1 MITPTNNLVKLG
13 IGAAHRMRLELADQL
28 FFPILV
34 NINNP
39 SQPMNGGYIG
49 NRSGQSMRLTQAE
62 FSQTL
67 PLPTPV
73 RGIAGNTGGY
83 GADYSP
89 LEGDPVGTIK
99 TMTSDGPIFTMQRY
113 DGKGIITIEDAR
125 INGIIDPIDPQYDY
139 SSIPRYIVKSDG
151 IVYDILELKGDE
163 PPPNATDADG
173 PYRHWAFAA
182 EGQPNP
188 AGGNFGT
195 GTYAAGNVY
204 TPHDDFL
211 PGNITED
218 MYTRPVGLIS
228 FRDKQGASSG
238 AIQEQ
243 LQRAQSTLDTMS
255 RLLRSLHQES
265 QTAFANFVVR

>member
-1 MITPTNNLVKLG
+1 MITPTNNLAKLG

-28 FFPILV
+28 FFPVLV

-39 SQPMNGGYIG
+39 SQPMNGGYMG
-49 NRSGQSMRLTQAE
+49 NRSGQSMRLTQA
-62 FSQTL
+62 QRTTVAGQ
-67 PLPTPV
+67 PQVP
-73 RGIAGNTGGY
+73 GIAGNTGGF

-89 LEGDPVGTIK
+89 LEGDPVGAVK

-125 INGIIDPIDPQYDY
+125 INGIIDPTNPDFDY
-139 SSIPRYIVKSDG
+139 SSTPRYIVKADG
-151 IVYDILELKGDE
+151 IVYDILELRGNE
-163 PPPNATDADG
+163 PPPSANAANG
-173 PYRHWAFAA
+173 PYRHWEFAA
-182 EGQPNP
+182 DGNGFP
-188 AGGNFGT
+188 AGAYN
-195 GTYAAGNVY
+195 AATNTY
-204 TPHDDFL
+204 TPNAAFL
-211 PGNITED
+211 PGNITEE

-228 FRDKQGASSG
+228 FRDKQGASAG

-255 RLLRSLHQES
+255 RLLRTLHQES

>member
-13 IGAAHRMRLELADQL
+13 IGAAHRMRIELADQL
-28 FFPILV
+28 FFPVLV
-34 NINNP
+34 NIKNP
-39 SQPMNGGYIG
+39 SQPMSGGYMG
-49 NRSGQSMRLTQAE
+49 NRSGQSMRLT
-62 FSQTL
+62 ST
-67 PLPTPV
+67 
-73 RGIAGNTGGY
+73 GIAGNTGGF

-89 LEGDPVGTIK
+89 LEGDPVGTVK
-99 TMTSDGPIFTMQRY
+99 TVTSDGAIFTMQRY

-125 INGIIDPIDPQYDY
+125 INGTVNPSNTQYDY
-139 SSIPRYIVKSDG
+139 SSTPRYIVKADG
-151 IVYDILELKGDE
+151 IVYDILELRGDE
-163 PPPNATDADG
+163 PDPDETAATG
-173 PYRHWAFAA
+173 PYRHWEFAA
-182 EGQPNP
+182 EGKPNP
-188 AGGNFGT
+188 AGGTFGT
-195 GTYAAGNVY
+195 GTYVPGTNAY
-204 TPHDDFL
+204 TPHPDFL

>member
-1 MITPTNNLVKLG
+1 MISPTNNLAKLG

-28 FFPILV
+28 FFPVLV
-34 NINNP
+34 NISNP
-39 SQPMNGGYIG
+39 SQPMAGGYMG
-49 NRSGQSMRLTQAE
+49 NRSGQSIRLTSA
-62 FSQTL
+62 
-67 PLPTPV
+67 
-73 RGIAGNTGGY
+73 GIAGNTGGF
-83 GADYSP
+83 GADYSA
-89 LEGDPVGTIK
+89 LEGDPVGTVK

-125 INGIIDPIDPQYDY
+125 INGAVNPSAAQYDY
-139 SSIPRYIVKSDG
+139 SSIPRYIVKADG
-151 IVYDILELKGDE
+151 IVYDILELKGND
-163 PPPNATDADG
+163 PAPNAAANTPG

-182 EGQPNP
+182 EGKANP
-188 AGGNFGT
+188 AGGTFGT
-195 GTYAAGNVY
+195 GTYVGGTNSY
-204 TPHDDFL
+204 TPHGDFL
-211 PGNITED
+211 PENITKD

-265 QTAFANFVVR
+265 QTAFANFVIR